1 MLWTD
6 CSIDARIAGVM
17 MSSAPLRNFI
27 ARYFGPTVVFALFL
41 LAWYALAYGL
51 ENNFS
56 PASNTPMIIPPP
68 HRLFEDIHGIVRT
81 KILIALWISL
91 KTTLVG
97 LTLSICIGLVAGVL
111 MAQAKWLERSIWPYL
126 IALQVTPIIAIV
138 PLIIKLVGSNFAAR
152 VLVTVIISLFPIVS
166 NTLFGIQSTPK
177 NMHDLFTLH
186 KSGRATR
193 LLKLQLPAASPAIFS
208 GLRISAGLAVIGAI
222 VGDFFFAKGDPGL
235 GKLITQFFLNSQAG
249 PMFVTALMATL
260 LGLTLFIAFGLLSN
274 WVVGRWYE
282 GSISQ

>member
-1 MLWTD
+1 MLWSYRCVDERNADSMTFN
-6 CSIDARIAGVM
+6 AR
-17 MSSAPLRNFI
+17 LRKFI
-27 ARYFGPTVVFALFL
+27 AQYFGPTVVFALFIF
-41 LAWYALAYGL
+41 AWYALAYGL

-56 PASNTPMIIPPP
+56 PASNKPMIIPPP

-81 KILIALWISL
+81 KIIVAFWISL
-91 KTTLVG
+91 KTSLVG
-97 LTLSICIGLVAGVL
+97 LTISIFFGLTLGVL
-111 MAQAKWLERSIWPYL
+111 MAQAKWLERSLWPYL
-126 IALQVTPIIAIV
+126 IGLQVTPIIAIV
-138 PLIIKLVGSNFAAR
+138 PLMIKLVGSNFAAR

-186 KSGRATR
+186 KSSRATR
-193 LLKLQLPAASPAIFS
+193 LLKLQLPAASPAIFN

-249 PMFVTALMATL
+249 PMFVTALAATL
-260 LGLTLFIAFGLLSN
+260 LGLMLFLAFGRLN
-274 WVVGRWYE
+274 TWVVGRWYE

>member
-1 MLWTD
+1 VLWAD
-6 CSIDARIAGVM
+6 RSVDERNAIS
-17 MSSAPLRNFI
+17 MSFNNRLQTVT
-27 ARYFGPTVVFALFL
+27 ARYFGPAVVFVLFL

-91 KTTLVG
+91 KTTLIG

-111 MAQAKWLERSIWPYL
+111 MAQAKWLERSLWPYL

-138 PLIIKLVGSNFAAR
+138 PLMIKLVGSNFAAR

-186 KSGRATR
+186 KSNRVTR
-193 LLKLQLPAASPAIFS
+193 LIKLQLPAASPAIFG

-249 PMFVTALMATL
+249 PMFVTALSATL
-260 LGLTLFIAFGLLSN
+260 LGLMLFIAFGLLN
-274 WVVGRWYE
+274 KWVVGRWYE

>member
-1 MLWTD
+1 MLWAD
-6 CSIDARIAGVM
+6 RSVDERNAIG
-17 MSSAPLRNFI
+17 MSFNNRLQTVI
-27 ARYFGPTVVFALFL
+27 ARYLGPSIVFVLFL
-41 LAWYALAYGL
+41 LSWYALAYGL

-91 KTTLVG
+91 KTTLIG
-97 LTLSICIGLVAGVL
+97 LTLSICIGLIAGVL
-111 MAQAKWLERSIWPYL
+111 MAQAKWLERSLWPYL

-138 PLIIKLVGSNFAAR
+138 PLMIKLVGSNFAAR

-186 KSGRATR
+186 KSNRVTR
-193 LLKLQLPAASPAIFS
+193 LFKLQLPAASPAIFS

-249 PMFVTALMATL
+249 PMFVTALSATL
-260 LGLTLFIAFGLLSN
+260 LGLMLFIAFGLLN
-274 WVVGRWYE
+274 KWVVGRWYE

>member
-1 MLWTD
+1 MTFN
-6 CSIDARIAGVM
+6 ARLQKFVT
-17 MSSAPLRNFI
+17 
-27 ARYFGPTVVFALFL
+27 RYFGPTVVFALFIF
-41 LAWYALAYGL
+41 AWYALAYGL

-68 HRLFEDIHGIVRT
+68 HRLFEDFHGIVRT
-81 KILIALWISL
+81 KIVVAFWISL
-91 KTTLVG
+91 KTSLVG
-97 LTLSICIGLVAGVL
+97 LTISIVFGLTLGVL
-111 MAQAKWLERSIWPYL
+111 MAQAKWLERSLWPYL

-138 PLIIKLVGSNFAAR
+138 PLMIKLVGSNFAAR

-166 NTLFGIQSTPK
+166 NTLFGVQSTPK

-186 KSGRATR
+186 KASRATR

-235 GKLITQFFLNSQAG
+235 GKLITQFFLNSQASA
-249 PMFVTALMATL
+249 MFVTALAATL
-260 LGLTLFIAFGLLSN
+260 LGLMLFIIFGLLN
-274 WVVGRWYE
+274 TWVVGRWYE

>member
-1 MLWTD
+1 MLWAD
-6 CSIDARIAGVM
+6 RSVDERNAIG
-17 MSSAPLRNFI
+17 MSFNNRLQTVT
-27 ARYFGPTVVFALFL
+27 ARYFGPAVVFVLFL

-81 KILIALWISL
+81 KIVIAFWISL
-91 KTTLVG
+91 KTSLVG
-97 LTLSICIGLVAGVL
+97 LTLSICLGLIAGVL
-111 MAQAKWLERSIWPYL
+111 MAQAKWLERSLWPYL

-138 PLIIKLVGSNFAAR
+138 PLMIKLVGSNFAAR

-186 KSGRATR
+186 KSNRVTR

-249 PMFVTALMATL
+249 PMFVTALSATL
-260 LGLTLFIAFGLLSN
+260 LGLMLFIAFGLLN
-274 WVVGRWYE
+274 KWVVGRWYE

>member
-1 MLWTD
+1 MTFK
-6 CSIDARIAGVM
+6 ARLQKIVT
-17 MSSAPLRNFI
+17 RD
-27 ARYFGPTVVFALFL
+27 FGPTVVFALFIF
-41 LAWYALAYGL
+41 AWYALAYGL

-68 HRLFEDIHGIVRT
+68 HRLFEDFHGIVRT
-81 KILIALWISL
+81 KIVVAFWISL
-91 KTTLVG
+91 KTSLVG
-97 LTLSICIGLVAGVL
+97 LTISIVFGLTLGVL
-111 MAQAKWLERSIWPYL
+111 MAQAKWLERSLWPYL

-138 PLIIKLVGSNFAAR
+138 PLMIKLVGSNFAAR

-166 NTLFGIQSTPK
+166 NTLFGVQSTPK

-186 KSGRATR
+186 KASRATR

-249 PMFVTALMATL
+249 PMFVTALAATL
-260 LGLTLFIAFGLLSN
+260 LGLMLFFAFGRLNTL
-274 WVVGRWYE
+274 VVGRWYE

>member
-1 MLWTD
+1 VLWAD
-6 CSIDARIAGVM
+6 RSVDERNAIG
-17 MSSAPLRNFI
+17 MSFNNRLQTVI
-27 ARYFGPTVVFALFL
+27 ARYLGPAIVFVLFL

-91 KTTLVG
+91 KTTLIG
-97 LTLSICIGLVAGVL
+97 LTLSICIGLIAGVL
-111 MAQAKWLERSIWPYL
+111 MAQAKWLERSLWPYL

-138 PLIIKLVGSNFAAR
+138 PLMIKLVGSNFAAR

-186 KSGRATR
+186 KSNRVTR
-193 LLKLQLPAASPAIFS
+193 LIKLQLPAASPAIFS

-249 PMFVTALMATL
+249 PMFVTALSATL
-260 LGLTLFIAFGLLSN
+260 LGLMLFFAFGLFN
-274 WVVGRWYE
+274 KWVVGRWYE

>member
-1 MLWTD
+1 MT
-6 CSIDARIAGVM
+6 INPR
-17 MSSAPLRNFI
+17 LRKFI
-27 ARYFGPTVVFALFL
+27 AQYFGPTVVFTLFIFS
-41 LAWYALAYGL
+41 WYALAYGL

-81 KILIALWISL
+81 KIFIAFWISL
-91 KTTLVG
+91 KTSLVG
-97 LTLSICIGLVAGVL
+97 LTISIFFGLTLGVL
-111 MAQAKWLERSIWPYL
+111 MAQAKWLERSLWPYL
-126 IALQVTPIIAIV
+126 IGLQVTPIIAIV
-138 PLIIKLVGSNFAAR
+138 PLMIKLVGSNFAAR

-186 KSGRATR
+186 KSSRATR
-193 LLKLQLPAASPAIFS
+193 LFKLQLPAASPAIFN

-249 PMFVTALMATL
+249 PMFVTALAATL
-260 LGLTLFIAFGLLSN
+260 LGLMLFIAFGRLN
-274 WVVGRWYE
+274 TWVVGRWYE

>member
-1 MLWTD
+1 VLWAD
-6 CSIDARIAGVM
+6 RSVDERNAIG
-17 MSSAPLRNFI
+17 MSFNNRLQTVI
-27 ARYFGPTVVFALFL
+27 ARYLGPSIVFVLFL
-41 LAWYALAYGL
+41 LSWYALAYGL

-91 KTTLVG
+91 KTTLIG
-97 LTLSICIGLVAGVL
+97 LTLSICIGLIAGVL
-111 MAQAKWLERSIWPYL
+111 MAQAKWLERSLWPYL

-138 PLIIKLVGSNFAAR
+138 PLMIKLVGSNFAAR

-186 KSGRATR
+186 KSNRVTR
-193 LLKLQLPAASPAIFS
+193 LIKLQLPAASPAIFG

-249 PMFVTALMATL
+249 PMFVTALSATL
-260 LGLTLFIAFGLLSN
+260 LGLMLFIAFGLLN
-274 WVVGRWYE
+274 KWVVGRWYE

>member
-1 MLWTD
+1 MLWSYRCVDERNADSMTFN
-6 CSIDARIAGVM
+6 AR
-17 MSSAPLRNFI
+17 LRKFI
-27 ARYFGPTVVFALFL
+27 AQYFGPTVVFALFIFS
-41 LAWYALAYGL
+41 WYALAYGL

-56 PASNTPMIIPPP
+56 PASNKPMIIPPP

-81 KILIALWISL
+81 KIFIAFWISL
-91 KTTLVG
+91 KTSLVG
-97 LTLSICIGLVAGVL
+97 LTISIFFGLTLGVL
-111 MAQAKWLERSIWPYL
+111 MAQAKWLERSLWPYL
-126 IALQVTPIIAIV
+126 IGLQVTPIIAIV
-138 PLIIKLVGSNFAAR
+138 PLMIKLVGSNFAAR

-186 KSGRATR
+186 KSSRATR
-193 LLKLQLPAASPAIFS
+193 LFKLQLPAASPAIFN

-249 PMFVTALMATL
+249 PMFVTALAATL
-260 LGLTLFIAFGLLSN
+260 LGLMLFIAFGRLN
-274 WVVGRWYE
+274 TWVVGRWYE

>member
-1 MLWTD
+1 MTFN
-6 CSIDARIAGVM
+6 ARLQKI
-17 MSSAPLRNFI
+17 I
-27 ARYFGPTVVFALFL
+27 ARYIGPAVVFALFIF
-41 LAWYALAYGL
+41 AWYALAYGL

-68 HRLFEDIHGIVRT
+68 HRLFEDFHGIVRT
-81 KILIALWISL
+81 KIITAFWISL
-91 KTTLVG
+91 KTSLVG
-97 LTLSICIGLVAGVL
+97 LTISICIGLVAGVL
-111 MAQAKWLERSIWPYL
+111 MAQAKWLERSLWPYL

-138 PLIIKLVGSNFAAR
+138 PLMIKLVGSNFAAR
-152 VLVTVIISLFPIVS
+152 VLVTVINSLFPIVS

-186 KSGRATR
+186 KTNRATR

-249 PMFVTALMATL
+249 PMFVTALAATL
-260 LGLTLFIAFGLLSN
+260 LGLMLFVVFGLLN
-274 WVVGRWYE
+274 TWVVGRWYE
-282 GSISQ
+282 GSISH

>member
-1 MLWTD
+1 MTTRQASPKSTKNVTSDFVKRFLGQA
-6 CSIDARIAGVM
+6 IVLI
-17 MSSAPLRNFI
+17 
-27 ARYFGPTVVFALFL
+27 LFL
-41 LAWYALAYGL
+41 LGWYALAYGL

-68 HRLFEDIHGIVRT
+68 HRLFEDVHDIVRT
-81 KILIALWISL
+81 KILIAFWISL
-91 KTTLVG
+91 KTSLIG
-97 LTLSICIGLVAGVL
+97 LTLSIGIGLTLGVL
-111 MAQAKWLERSIWPYL
+111 MAQAKWLERSLWPYL

-138 PLIIKLVGSNFAAR
+138 PLMIKLVGSNFAAR

-186 KSGRATR
+186 KASRFTR
-193 LLKLQLPAASPAIFS
+193 LIKLQLPAASPAIFG

-249 PMFVTALMATL
+249 AMFVTALAATV
-260 LGLTLFIAFGLLSN
+260 LGLISFAIFGIVNN
-274 WVVGRWYE
+274 WAVNRWYE
-282 GSISQ
+282 GSIY

>member
-1 MLWTD
+1 VLWAD
-6 CSIDARIAGVM
+6 RSVDERNAIG
-17 MSSAPLRNFI
+17 MSFNNRLQTVI
-27 ARYFGPTVVFALFL
+27 ARYFGPAVVFVLFL

-91 KTTLVG
+91 KTTLIG

-111 MAQAKWLERSIWPYL
+111 MAQAKWLERSLWPYL

-138 PLIIKLVGSNFAAR
+138 PLMIKLVGSNFAAR

-186 KSGRATR
+186 KSNRVTR
-193 LLKLQLPAASPAIFS
+193 LIKLQLPAASPAIFG

-249 PMFVTALMATL
+249 PMFVTALSATL
-260 LGLTLFIAFGLLSN
+260 LGLMLFIAFGLLN
-274 WVVGRWYE
+274 KWVVGRWYE

>member
-1 MLWTD
+1 MTTRQASPKSTKNVTSDFVKRFLGQA
-6 CSIDARIAGVM
+6 IVLI
-17 MSSAPLRNFI
+17 
-27 ARYFGPTVVFALFL
+27 LFL
-41 LAWYALAYGL
+41 LGWYALAYGL

-68 HRLFEDIHGIVRT
+68 HRLFEDVHGIVRT
-81 KILIALWISL
+81 KILIAFWISL
-91 KTTLVG
+91 KTSLIG
-97 LTLSICIGLVAGVL
+97 LTLSIGIGLTLGVL
-111 MAQAKWLERSIWPYL
+111 MAQAKWLERSLWPYL

-138 PLIIKLVGSNFAAR
+138 PLMIKLVGSNFAAR

-186 KSGRATR
+186 KASRFTR
-193 LLKLQLPAASPAIFS
+193 LIKLQLPAASPAIFG

-249 PMFVTALMATL
+249 AMFVTALAATV
-260 LGLTLFIAFGLLSN
+260 LGLISFAIFGIVNN
-274 WVVGRWYE
+274 WAVNRWYE
-282 GSISQ
+282 GSIY

>member
-1 MLWTD
+1 MLWTYRGANERTAD
-6 CSIDARIAGVM
+6 SMTFNAR
-17 MSSAPLRNFI
+17 LRKFI
-27 ARYFGPTVVFALFL
+27 AQYFGPTVVFALFMF
-41 LAWYALAYGL
+41 AWYALAYGL

-81 KILIALWISL
+81 KIIVAFWISL
-91 KTTLVG
+91 KTSLVG
-97 LTLSICIGLVAGVL
+97 LTISIFFGLTLGVL
-111 MAQAKWLERSIWPYL
+111 MAQAKWLERSLWPYL
-126 IALQVTPIIAIV
+126 IGLQVTPIIAIV
-138 PLIIKLVGSNFAAR
+138 PLMIKLVGSNFAAR

-186 KSGRATR
+186 KSSRATR
-193 LLKLQLPAASPAIFS
+193 LFKLQLPAASPAIFN

-249 PMFVTALMATL
+249 PMFVTALAATL
-260 LGLTLFIAFGLLSN
+260 LGLMLFIAFGRLN
-274 WVVGRWYE
+274 TWVVGRWYE

>member
-1 MLWTD
+1 MLWTYRCANERTAD
-6 CSIDARIAGVM
+6 SMTFNAR
-17 MSSAPLRNFI
+17 LRKFI
-27 ARYFGPTVVFALFL
+27 AQYFGPTVVFALFMF
-41 LAWYALAYGL
+41 AWYALAYGL

-81 KILIALWISL
+81 KIIVAFWISL
-91 KTTLVG
+91 KTSLVG
-97 LTLSICIGLVAGVL
+97 LTISIFFGLTLGVL
-111 MAQAKWLERSIWPYL
+111 MAQAKWLERSLWPYL
-126 IALQVTPIIAIV
+126 IGLQVTPIIAIV
-138 PLIIKLVGSNFAAR
+138 PLMIKLVGSNFAAR

-186 KSGRATR
+186 KSSRATR
-193 LLKLQLPAASPAIFS
+193 LFKLQLPAASPAIFN

-249 PMFVTALMATL
+249 PMFVTALAATL
-260 LGLTLFIAFGLLSN
+260 LGLMLFIAFGRLN
-274 WVVGRWYE
+274 TWVVGRWYE

>member
-1 MLWTD
+1 
-6 CSIDARIAGVM
+6 
-17 MSSAPLRNFI
+17 MSSNNRLQTVI
-27 ARYFGPTVVFALFL
+27 ARYFGPAVVFVLFL

-81 KILIALWISL
+81 KIVIAFWISL
-91 KTTLVG
+91 KTSLVG
-97 LTLSICIGLVAGVL
+97 LTLSICLGLIAGVL
-111 MAQAKWLERSIWPYL
+111 MAQAKWLERSLWPYL

-138 PLIIKLVGSNFAAR
+138 PLMIKLVGSNFAAR

-186 KSGRATR
+186 KSNRVTR

-249 PMFVTALMATL
+249 PMFVTALAATF
-260 LGLTLFIAFGLLSN
+260 LGLMLFIAFGRLN
-274 WVVGRWYE
+274 TWVVGRWYE

>member
-1 MLWTD
+1 MLWAD
-6 CSIDARIAGVM
+6 RSVDERNAIG
-17 MSSAPLRNFI
+17 MSFNNRLQTVI
-27 ARYFGPTVVFALFL
+27 ARYLGPSIVFVLFL
-41 LAWYALAYGL
+41 LSWYALAYGL

-91 KTTLVG
+91 KTTLIG
-97 LTLSICIGLVAGVL
+97 LTLSICIGLIAGVL
-111 MAQAKWLERSIWPYL
+111 MAQAKWLERSLWPYL

-138 PLIIKLVGSNFAAR
+138 PLMIKLVGSNFAAR

-186 KSGRATR
+186 KSSRVTR
-193 LLKLQLPAASPAIFS
+193 LFKLQLPAASPAIFS

-249 PMFVTALMATL
+249 PMFVTALSATL
-260 LGLTLFIAFGLLSN
+260 LGLMLFIAFGLLN
-274 WVVGRWYE
+274 KWVVGRWYE